1 MAAPA
6 NDDSIQMQIEGVRK
20 IAEEALMS
28 TQHLAKDYNANQVT
42 ISQWNGNTTQG
53 EFWAAYQELTESE
66 FFDELVK
73 SGELVLV
80 NDKKPMEVTL
90 TLFKASRCHSCM
102 QQIVQI
108 IYDYNLPLRC
118 THTVPTGKRNLMRTA
133 RVAFREYAK
142 EIQGD
147 PKVLIKTKFPNSF
160 EDPDWQHVYEDGEN
174 KVVLAKGEAGEV
186 NNTRI
191 MMVTL
196 AGVAQLKDQTL
207 WSMAERAEAGKK
219 ELEEI
224 TGYPLHMDIE
234 IAGHNIEPLSD
245 KDNKHKGAATSKGE
259 DAKNGKA
266 GKRKSKGKGKA
277 GNGKGSKGKGK
288 K

>member
-1 MAAPA
+1 MATMQARMESAKRRLSLSGRSDAQQRDEQADQEMASPA
-6 NDDSIQMQIEGVRK
+6 NDDSIQMQIEGVRQ

-42 ISQWNGNTTQG
+42 ISQWNGNTTQT
-53 EFWAAYQELTESE
+53 EFWTAYQELTELE

-108 IYDYNLPLRC
+108 IYDYNLPLMC

-133 RVAFREYAK
+133 RVAFQEYAK

-147 PKVLIKTKFPNSF
+147 PKVLIKTK
-160 EDPDWQHVYEDGEN
+160 GETQQVR
-174 KVVLAKGEAGEV
+174 KEAS
-186 NNTRI
+186 R
-191 MMVTL
+191 L
-196 AGVAQLKDQTL
+196 AGQSL
-207 WSMAERAEAGKK
+207 
-219 ELEEI
+219 LEI
-224 TGYPLHMDIE
+224 VSSHTAVVTKQRKTRKPTRF
-234 IAGHNIEPLSD
+234 EPKIWHHLVD
-245 KDNKHKGAATSKGE
+245 CYDAFLEPQKGNDDDRIDS
-259 DAKNGKA
+259 
-266 GKRKSKGKGKA
+266 
-277 GNGKGSKGKGK
+277 
-288 K
+288 